1 MEITKTGEQAQKEV
15 DKYNRFVY
23 RRMKAHKQGYVCPEC
38 GKSHWTP
45 NVLTHH
51 NYDDYYYLFK
61 CVECGCE
68 WKSNTYK
75 ADWSRVERLQSENSR
90 YIRVGD
96 LIVLAIEKYR
106 LRRKFKQEMEI
117 LEEGYEPSI
126 NYIIK
131 EQETFGIEEGKE
143 D

>member
-15 DKYNRFVY
+15 DKHNRFVY
-23 RRMKAHKQGYVCPEC
+23 RRMKAHQQGYVCPEC

-51 NYDDYYYLFK
+51 NYDDYYYQFK
-61 CVECGCE
+61 CEECGCE
-68 WKSNTYK
+68 WKSNTYE
-75 ADWSRVERLQSENSR
+75 ADWTRVENLQAEKGR
-90 YIRVGD
+90 YMRAGD
-96 LIVLAIEKYR
+96 LIFLAIEKHK
-106 LRRKFKQEMEI
+106 LKRKFKQEMEI

-126 NYIIK
+126 NYTIK